1 MFVLFMLI
9 IALVV
14 LYIDALICLAVK
26 HKFNWKLSVI
36 SAIFWPITL
45 VVVITAIVKE
55 TKDY

>member
-45 VVVITAIVKE
+45 IVVIASIVKE